1 MHTANDSDDP
11 ALMLGA
17 NGEVTRLEVLRAL
30 AWCAPLTADQL
41 RRMVAPAMLTD
52 NFRKR
57 VLKRLVAANLIES
70 FYHYLPGVMQSG
82 RQLPPQRVGRVWQL
96 TKAGFATI
104 AADDKAP
111 RAPAIVRESVVRHD
125 LVLSEVVTRIIEWT
139 RPILS
144 SLYLEQEE
152 RLDIQRRRP
161 IADAMLVVRYDPSMV
176 LPGIIP
182 WKSMLPDPDEK
193 ARLYAIEIDRGTEE
207 YRVTDEKAV
216 NYRRVR
222 TDPTFYERYGR
233 LFPMLL
239 ITVPT
244 TARLQRWHAGWKE
257 RWPDGAWLITTE
269 AGLARDEWFAHDRG
283 QERLRT
289 FVDGWTPGQSARQAT
304 TPPTTAEATG
314 TAHAPSAVPQP
325 PMYRSRWEEL
335 ITEAKNGGGSQR
347 PT

>member
-1 MHTANDSDDP
+1 MPTTNDSDDL
-11 ALMLGA
+11 ALTLGA
-17 NGEVTRLEVLRAL
+17 NSDVTRLEVLRAL
-30 AWCAPLTADQL
+30 AWVAPLTADQL

-52 NFRKR
+52 NFRRR
-57 VLKRLVAANLIES
+57 VLARLVAANLIES
-70 FYHYLPGVMQSG
+70 FYHYIPGSARIG
-82 RQLPPQRVGRVWQL
+82 NRRLPQRVGRIWSL
-96 TKAGFATI
+96 TKAGFATV

-111 RAPAIVRESVVRHD
+111 RAPAIVRETVVRHD

-144 SLYLEQEE
+144 SIYIEQEE
-152 RLDIQRRRP
+152 RLDTQRRRP
-161 IADAMLVVRYDPSMV
+161 IADAMLVVRYDPNGI

-182 WKSMLPDPDEK
+182 WKSMLPTPDEH

-222 TDPTFYERYGR
+222 SDPTFYERYGR
-233 LFPMLL
+233 GFPMVL

-269 AGLARDEWFAHDRG
+269 ASLARDEWFAHDRG

-289 FVDGWTPGQSARQAT
+289 FVDGWQPSQGGRLATPL
-304 TPPTTAEATG
+304 PTAGTTG
-314 TAHAPSAVPQP
+314 TAHAAAAEQP
-325 PMYRSRWEEL
+325 PPVARSRWETL
-335 ITEAKNGGGSQR
+335 ITDAKNGGGSQR